1 MKKLVKSVVPLIE
14 SVFSDLTQSEKVIAT
29 FFIDNKEKDI
39 DFIQIIFSK
48 EFKIW
53 SSWLFGIKSLAPKM
67 NIFRSF
73 KKKNVINS
81 TEANP
86 IPKLLIVPKREFK
99 KSGIKL
105 KFIL

>member
-1 MKKLVKSVVPLIE
+1 
-14 SVFSDLTQSEKVIAT
+14 
-29 FFIDNKEKDI
+29 
-39 DFIQIIFSK
+39 
-48 EFKIW
+48 
-53 SSWLFGIKSLAPKM
+53 M

-105 KFIL
+105 KFILGLHA

>member
-1 MKKLVKSVVPLIE
+1 
-14 SVFSDLTQSEKVIAT
+14 
-29 FFIDNKEKDI
+29 
-39 DFIQIIFSK
+39 
-48 EFKIW
+48 
-53 SSWLFGIKSLAPKM
+53 M

-105 KFIL
+105 KFILEVMFASFKTCAESILWLSKNTVI